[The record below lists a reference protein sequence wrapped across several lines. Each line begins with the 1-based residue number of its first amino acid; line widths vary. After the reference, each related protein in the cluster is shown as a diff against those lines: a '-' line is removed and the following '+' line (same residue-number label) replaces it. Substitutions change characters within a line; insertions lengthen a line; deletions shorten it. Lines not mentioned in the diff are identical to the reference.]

1 MILTMVEQKTLEEAT
16 KAFVD
21 SNKATVLGSETR
33 TLNGLETRRLKFIIK
48 TEEGNLAGLA
58 NFIKKDGQVMMFMGY
73 TGDSK
78 FVTYSDLISD
88 SLNSFKPLTDQTK
101 INVKPERIKIIKAGK
116 TDSLANILKPYGYSA
131 EKQKQIAIMNALEL
145 SDKVAAGT
153 LLKIITK

>member
-1 MILTMVEQKTLEEAT
+1 
-16 KAFVD
+16 
-21 SNKATVLGSETR
+21 
-33 TLNGLETRRLKFIIK
+33 
-48 TEEGNLAGLA
+48 
-58 NFIKKDGQVMMFMGY
+58 MMFLGY
-73 TGDSK
+73 TVESK
-78 FVTYSDLISD
+78 FVTYSDLIAD

-153 LLKIITK
+153 LLKIMTK